1 MRAWLAALPVGV
13 KLAAAVGLFVALV
26 LSVTFLLKEW
36 RARDERLIQVG
47 RVEVQARWNAEKT
60 ARQEARADFQIA
72 LAASLAPQ
80 FDQLAAQISRIDTAG
95 SSIDVRLPV
104 LTAAEPRYV
113 DSRCDLTP
121 EVLGQVNAARSLS
134 SVTP

>member
-1 MRAWLAALPVGV
+1 MKAWFAALPVGV
-13 KLAAAVGLFVALV
+13 KLAAAVGLFVAFV

-47 RVEVQARWNAEKT
+47 RVEVQGRWNAEKA

-80 FDQLAAQISRIDTAG
+80 FDQLAAQISRIDAAG
-95 SSIDVRLPV
+95 SSIDVRLPA

-113 DSRCDLTP
+113 DPRCDLTP
-121 EVLGQVNAARSLS
+121 EVLEQVNAARSLS